1 MFKITT
7 LVFDWPSPPLK
18 YKTVLSPWWRQ
29 FTGDMNTFLPIT
41 LRYRNLTQYTVF
53 NWTQFNTPPYHYI
66 KRIPCTNGIGGS
78 SVVTVTRVQT
88 VGYQA
93 RVRGFSFVLSL
104 QIGIEAHINSFEWVL
119 QIKRPGSETDYH
131 QYSSTKMEDQ
141 PAVIAHT
148 VLLLFYRGDLVLWQ
162 AANIR

>member
-1 MFKITT
+1 M
-7 LVFDWPSPPLK
+7 
-18 YKTVLSPWWRQ
+18 
-29 FTGDMNTFLPIT
+29 
-41 LRYRNLTQYTVF
+41 
-53 NWTQFNTPPYHYI
+53 
-66 KRIPCTNGIGGS
+66 
-78 SVVTVTRVQT
+78 TRVQT

-148 VLLLFYRGDLVLWQ
+148 VLLLFYRGDLVL
-162 AANIR
+162 